1 MSWLYRVLKA
11 STVRIDEHNRV
22 SVDVLDTAALAE
34 RMELERSESERWDVT
49 PEDMAD
55 NILLA
60 AGEQAGKILA
70 DAGREA
76 DSMVSRRRA
85 EFEDELQNLKEETLK
100 EAFDQGYERGYLES
114 KNIRAQAE
122 TVLRETMEE
131 RDRTLRNMEPELVD
145 LIGKTVH
152 KLIVDAAELNPQ
164 LIALLI
170 RQGLDTANAPGDV
183 VIHVSGADFEEAV
196 KHKDD
201 YFGHINT
208 GARVDILKDPSLN
221 KSDCVIETPYGN
233 IDCSLERQFTALRD
247 NLFYILENG

>member
-34 RMELERSESERWDVT
+34 RMEIERNESEKWDFS
-49 PEDMAD
+49 PEDTAD
-55 NILLA
+55 GIIMEA
-60 AGEQAGKILA
+60 EEQAKRILA
-70 DAGREA
+70 DAEREA
-76 DSMVSRRRA
+76 ELMIINRR
-85 EFEDELQNLKEETLK
+85 EKFEDELQGLKEETLK
-100 EAFDQGYERGYLES
+100 EAFDQGYERGYMES
-114 KNIRAQAE
+114 KNIRAQADSI
-122 TVLRETMEE
+122 LRGAMEE
-131 RDRTLRNMEPELVD
+131 RDATFKNMEPELVD
-145 LIGKTVH
+145 LIGRTAH
-152 KLIVDAAELNPQ
+152 KLIVNAAALNPQ

-183 VIHVSGADFEEAV
+183 VIHVSAADFEEAV
-196 KHKDD
+196 KHKND

-233 IDCSLERQFTALRD
+233 IDCSLERQFTALTD
-247 NLFYILENG
+247 NLHYILENG